1 MPIES
6 LMMHWQKSRS
16 TAMEVEEL
24 KKQAKVFRT
33 RLKMLVEAQLD
44 IIDTNDWE
52 ELFEIDSEH
61 DQEEEPRL
69 NQYSTSEN

>member
-1 MPIES
+1 
-6 LMMHWQKSRS
+6 
-16 TAMEVEEL
+16 
-24 KKQAKVFRT
+24 
-33 RLKMLVEAQLD
+33 MLVEAQLD